1 MTGVAQLSRDGSS
14 RRRWLQVAALS
25 AALAAA
31 AAGVASTEDDAS
43 AASGAVAFREV
54 AQASR
59 GFDVPGESMLARG
72 RVARSAS
79 QAATVLRAWGLDSAA
94 AKSVDFARESVIVV
108 LAPYQSSGGYRARVT
123 RVVVRGRQAVL
134 TGSVRYEGSQ
144 LATQSIER
152 PWVVIALKRASLKR
166 VRANVRLVLR

>member
-1 MTGVAQLSRDGSS
+1 MSRDRQA
-14 RRRWLQVAALS
+14 RRRWVEVAALS
-25 AALAAA
+25 AVLAATT
-31 AAGVASTEDDAS
+31 AGLANTGDDAS

-54 AQASR
+54 THASR

-94 AKSVDFARESVIVV
+94 TKSVNFARESVIVV
-108 LAPYQSSGGYRARVT
+108 LAPYQPSGGYRARVA
-123 RVVVRGRQAVL
+123 RVLVRGREAVL
-134 TGSVRYEGSQ
+134 TGSVRYEGAE

-152 PWVVIALKRASLKR
+152 PWVMIAVKRASLKQ
-166 VRANVRLVLR
+166 VRTNVRIRLR